1 MNIGAKRDSRI
12 PPGRRGRHAKKS
24 SRRGFIFIA
33 ALLVIALGAVAG
45 FFFSS
50 SLLDKGD
57 PVKRPEGRLKK
68 QELLVAKDKAMILIM
83 GVDTR
88 EDDVGRSDTM
98 MVAAV
103 DPKKKQASLLSVPRD
118 TRVHIEGYGY
128 EKINAAFML
137 GGRKLAQ
144 STVEDFLGTPID
156 HYVMINN
163 RAFKKVIDAIGGI
176 DIDVEMRMDYEDP
189 WDDDGGLVIDLYPG
203 YQHLNGK
210 QAIGYVRYRDE
221 EGDIGRIA
229 RQQKFVKAVMEKVT
243 SPGIITDLPEIASV
257 VYENIETDMSLRQ
270 LLELA
275 GAFKEAKSQGLKAEM
290 IPGEPYDNPE
300 DGLNYWVPSIY
311 TTREMVADVLGVI
324 MTGAAKRAMENDA
337 AEYAASLPAHIR
349 DSVSVDDDDAASV
362 KSGKSV
368 KSDKSD
374 KKSKSD
380 KNKSKSST
388 DTKKKSKAKATAEKD
403 DEDERQAE
411 TSARERDAE
420 EKSADERTER
430 TERSEQSERRERAE
444 QTERTERTERTESSK
459 SADEAEEKKSSE
471 DEEEQET
478 EKPAAEK
485 PSPRPAVTPGMS
497 GGKGK

>member
-1 MNIGAKRDSRI
+1 MKKNRTHIGANRDKKGT
-12 PPGRRGRHAKKS
+12 PTRRHRHVRKS
-24 SRRGFIFIA
+24 GRRGFIIIA
-33 ALLVIALGAVAG
+33 ALLMIAIGALAG
-45 FFFSS
+45 FLFSS

-57 PVKRPEGRLKK
+57 PGSRVGGRLKK
-68 QELLVAKDKAMILIM
+68 QELLVAKDKATILIM

-118 TRVHIEGYGY
+118 TRVHIDGYGY

-176 DIDVEMRMDYEDP
+176 DIDVEMRMEYEDP

-257 VYENIETDMSLRQ
+257 VYKNIETDMSLRQ

-275 GAFKEAKSQGLKAEM
+275 GAFKEARGQGLKAEM

-311 TTREMVADVLGVI
+311 TTREMVADVLGVP

-337 AEYAASLPAHIR
+337 SEYAASLPADIR
-349 DSVSVDDDDAASV
+349 DRVSVDDDDTASV
-362 KSGKSV
+362 RSGKSV
-368 KSDKSD
+368 KTDRAQKKESAKSEGR
-374 KKSKSD
+374 SER
-380 KNKSKSST
+380 
-388 DTKKKSKAKATAEKD
+388 KKKSRSKAPVIKD
-403 DEDERQAE
+403 DEEERTEAASR
-411 TSARERDAE
+411 TREREDAE
-420 EKSADERTER
+420 ERNSEMRDTE
-430 TERSEQSERRERAE
+430 EL
-444 QTERTERTERTESSK
+444 SK
-459 SADEAEEKKSSE
+459 SADETEEKTSKEDDAEEERPPSR
-471 DEEEQET
+471 
-478 EKPAAEK
+478 AAAPGPTVS
-485 PSPRPAVTPGMS
+485 PSMR
-497 GGKGK
+497 GGKGR

>member
-1 MNIGAKRDSRI
+1 MSRKRINSDPRKERGTIPSRH
-12 PPGRRGRHAKKS
+12 GRHVKRRA
-24 SRRGFIFIA
+24 RRGFIIIA
-33 ALLVIALGAVAG
+33 ALLMVAMGALAG
-45 FFFSS
+45 FLFSS
-50 SLLDKGD
+50 SLLDKVD
-57 PVKRPEGRLKK
+57 PGNRTGGRLKK
-68 QELLVAKDKAMILIM
+68 QELLVAKDKATILIM

-311 TTREMVADVLGVI
+311 TTREMVADVLGVP
-324 MTGAAKRAMENDA
+324 MNGAAKRAMENDA

-349 DSVSVDDDDAASV
+349 DSVSVDDSDAASV

-368 KSDKSD
+368 KSDKTS
-374 KKSKSD
+374 KKETVKSESRTA
-380 KNKSKSST
+380 K
-388 DTKKKSKAKATAEKD
+388 KKKSKPKAPAVKDEEEERPTETAASD
-403 DEDERQAE
+403 RDRDERRESAE
-411 TSARERDAE
+411 DSEEREVE
-420 EKSADERTER
+420 ERKKSADD
-430 TERSEQSERRERAE
+430 AE
-444 QTERTERTERTESSK
+444 
-459 SADEAEEKKSSE
+459 DKKSSE
-471 DEEEQET
+471 DEDSEEER
-478 EKPAAEK
+478 PAARRTA
-485 PSPRPAVTPGMS
+485 PGPAVSPSMR
-497 GGKGK
+497 GGKGR